1 MQPEPSAMVTF
12 WLVVKYSLLDFAPW
26 QIVFFPRGKD
36 SPTFLPFLASLSHLM
51 AVCFPISNILFIPVP
66 LWYYTLFLYEIS
78 VLISTSTTLF

>member
-36 SPTFLPFLASLSHLM
+36 SPTFLPFLASTVVDKDAKPSLYLYGITPYFYM
-51 AVCFPISNILFIPVP
+51 R
-66 LWYYTLFLYEIS
+66 FLY
-78 VLISTSTTLF
+78 